1 MADGRCWSLSSV
13 AFLAF
18 IALAKQAAKVNPS
31 HLPSPIS
38 PMHLPDAI
46 ARFLAKPGAEET
58 TPFGP
63 DALVYKVAGKMF
75 ALASPDAFPSSINL
89 KCDPDRAELLRAEHP
104 AITPGY
110 HMSKRHW
117 NTVVLDGSLP
127 SALVREL
134 IDHSYDLVVAG
145 LTKAERAR
153 LEGEA

>member
-1 MADGRCWSLSSV
+1 MD
-13 AFLAF
+13 
-18 IALAKQAAKVNPS
+18 
-31 HLPSPIS
+31 
-38 PMHLPDAI
+38 LPDAI

-63 DALVYKVAGKMF
+63 DSLVYKVAGKMF

-117 NTVVLDGSLP
+117 NTVVLDGSVP
-127 SALVREL
+127 SSLVREL

-145 LTKAERAR
+145 LTKAERAKLDGSR
-153 LEGEA
+153 